1 MSVTKEEIDK
11 YLKKVKIGDRGYFNK
26 EMVKN
31 IVLLKNGKI
40 QLENIKI
47 LYI

>member
-26 EMVKN
+26 E
-31 IVLLKNGKI
+31 NGGLNYGQHGNRKCSR
-40 QLENIKI
+40 
-47 LYI
+47 

>member
-1 MSVTKEEIDK
+1 MNITKDEIDK
-11 YLKKVKIGDRGYFNK
+11 LLKKAKIGDRGYFNK
-26 EMVKN
+26 EKVKS

-40 QLENIKI
+40 QLENIKT

>member
-26 EMVKN
+26 EN
-31 IVLLKNGKI
+31 ERDRERSGRRS
-40 QLENIKI
+40 I
-47 LYI
+47 LF